1 MELKSPIALYIC
13 AGVALVC
20 IITVFITFGMKR
32 KYKGGKKA
40 YLPEYLRKE
49 AVFRTRLVWYN
60 ILKYVLIFLIITS
73 IVLSG
78 FLMARPYKTES
89 KQLANYNRDIILCL
103 DISSS
108 VDNLNATLID
118 KLEKIVQ
125 ELNGERFGIG
135 IFNTSPCLL
144 CPLTNDYQY
153 IIREL
158 EKLKNYLSIRLD
170 VQNGRL
176 IIPPNYEEAC
186 AYLENGTLVGWP
198 DRGSSIIGEGLA
210 GAVLDFY
217 DVEEKPD
224 RTRIIIFTT
233 DNDNAIKDGEEEIV
247 TLPEAG
253 DWAVERGITIFG
265 IGTEMMR
272 DADRQ
277 MMKDTVEKTG
287 GTFWYGEDSDVVDD
301 IVANLRKQMATL
313 DDTQYEIIENEI
325 PEATFRMLLLSISLM
340 LLCAFILKV

>member
-20 IITVFITFGMKR
+20 IIAVFITFGMKR

-40 YLPEYLRKE
+40 FLPEYLRKE

-89 KQLANYNRDIILCL
+89 KQLANYNRDILLCL

-125 ELNGERFGIG
+125 ELNGERFGIV

-158 EKLKNYLSIRLD
+158 EKLKEYLSIRLD
-170 VQNGRL
+170 VTNGRL
-176 IIPPNYEEAC
+176 IIPPNYEEAA

-224 RTRIIIFTT
+224 RTRIIIFTS
-233 DNDNAIKDGEEEIV
+233 DNDNAIRDGEEEIV

-253 DWAVERGITIFG
+253 DWAVERGITIFC

-272 DADRQ
+272 DSDRQ

-287 GTFWYGEDSDVVDD
+287 GAFWYGEDSDVVDD
-301 IVANLRKQMATL
+301 IVENLKKQMATL
-313 DDTQYEIIENEI
+313 DDTQYEIIENEL
-325 PEATFRMLLLSISLM
+325 PETTFRWLLLTLSLM

>member
-20 IITVFITFGMKR
+20 LITVFITIGMKK

-40 YLPEYLRKE
+40 YLPDYLRKE
-49 AVFRTRLVWYN
+49 SVYKTRLFWYR

-73 IVLSG
+73 ILLSG

-118 KLEKIVQ
+118 KLIEVVK
-125 ELNGERFGIG
+125 ELNGERFGIV

-153 IIREL
+153 ICREL
-158 EKLKNYLSIRLD
+158 EKLRDYLSMRLD
-170 VQNGRL
+170 VTNGRL
-176 IIPPNYEEAC
+176 IPPPNYEEASE
-186 AYLENGTLVGWP
+186 YLENGTLVGWP

-217 DVEEKPD
+217 DVEDKPD
-224 RTRIIIFTT
+224 RTRIIIFTS
-233 DNDNAIKDGEEEIV
+233 DNDNAIRDGEEEIV

-253 DWAVERGITIFG
+253 DWAKERGITVFG

-272 DADRQ
+272 DGDRQ
-277 MMKDTVEKTG
+277 MMKETVEKTG
-287 GTFWYGEDSDVVDD
+287 GSFWYGEDKDVVND
-301 IVANLRKQMATL
+301 IVGNLKKQMATL
-313 DDTQYEIIENEI
+313 DDTQYEIIENEL
-325 PEATFRMLLLSISLM
+325 PEKPFCFLLLSISLM
-340 LLCAFILKV
+340 LLCAFVLKV

>member
-1 MELKSPIALYIC
+1 MELKSPLALYIC
-13 AGVALVC
+13 AGVAVVC
-20 IITVFITFGMKR
+20 LITVFITFGMKK

-40 YLPEYLRKE
+40 YLPEYLRNE
-49 AVFRTRLVWYN
+49 PVFKSRLVWYN
-60 ILKYVLIFLIITS
+60 ILKYVLILLIITS
-73 IVLSG
+73 ILLSG
-78 FLMARPYKTES
+78 FLMSRPYKTES

-108 VDNLNATLID
+108 VDNLNAELID
-118 KLEKIVQ
+118 KLIDVVK
-125 ELNGERFGIG
+125 ELNGERFGIV

-153 IIREL
+153 IVREL
-158 EKLKNYLSIRLD
+158 ETLKEYLSMRLD
-170 VQNGRL
+170 ITNGRL
-176 IIPPNYEEAC
+176 IIPPNYEEAS

-224 RTRIIIFTT
+224 RTRIIIFTS
-233 DNDNAIKDGEEEIV
+233 DNDNAIRDGEEEIV

-253 DWAVERGITIFG
+253 EWAKERGITVFG
-265 IGTEMMR
+265 IGTEMMK
-272 DADRQ
+272 DADRE
-277 MMKDTVEKTG
+277 MMKSTVENTG
-287 GTFWYGEDSDVVDD
+287 GTFWYGEDKDVVSD
-301 IVANLRKQMATL
+301 IVTNLRKQMATL
-313 DDTQYEIIENEI
+313 DDTQYEIIENEL
-325 PEATFRMLLLSISLM
+325 PETPFRLLLLSISLM